1 MLVHGRDDLYYVIL
15 LSQSAHDRKDLTG
28 QCHAGHAADLPFHPL
43 SLIIIIAVKPG
54 MAVNGDFFLLADVIE
69 STSRALQPN
78 SEKAIE
84 KLVNSL
90 IDEDLTEG
98 QLDESGLTLGDIRK
112 IRESF
117 IKTLKGRFHVRVKY
131 PGNDELLS
139 PAEQAATQTAVA
151 QPNLP
156 ADVAPVPLKEE
167 MS

>member
-1 MLVHGRDDLYYVIL
+1 M
-15 LSQSAHDRKDLTG
+15 
-28 QCHAGHAADLPFHPL
+28 
-43 SLIIIIAVKPG
+43 
-54 MAVNGDFFLLADVIE
+54 LADVIE

-98 QLDESGLTLGDIRK
+98 QLDESGLTLGDIRL
-112 IRESF
+112 IRDSF

-139 PAEQAATQTAVA
+139 LDEQAVVETAVA
-151 QPNLP
+151 QPRLP
-156 ADVAPVPLKEE
+156 ADVSPTQLTKDVP
-167 MS
+167 S